1 MSLAIASSASRPRIL
16 SRGGDASRSGTLGSV
31 PTILI
36 LEDDASTRDALAAML
51 GELFPRAHVIGA
63 RVDAGPGV
71 AERDVTLVL
80 AELDAVERVRR
91 RLPAGGLVPA
101 VPRGVGPGTPFR
113 AQTPGGPAPARAP
126 VAT

>member
-1 MSLAIASSASRPRIL
+1 MSLAIASCASRRRIL
-16 SRGGDASRSGTLGSV
+16 SRGGGASPSGTLGCV

-51 GELFPRAHVIGA
+51 GDLFPRAHATGA

-80 AELDAVERVRR
+80 TELDAVERVRA
-91 RLPAGGLVPA
+91 RLPAGALVLA
-101 VPRGVGPGTPFR
+101 LTRVL
-113 AQTPGGPAPARAP
+113 GPATLFWADALC
-126 VAT
+126 